1 MVSPQASQFIDFHRD
16 FLDPD
21 TRLMRMGSG
30 EIGGKASGLAKI
42 RSWLHK
48 HLGGDR
54 FGDIKVDI
62 PSLAVISTDVFDA
75 FMQRNN
81 LYEVVSAGY
90 SDERIAHAFL
100 RSQLPFEMLGNL
112 RNLVQQVHTPL
123 AVRSSS
129 LLEDSSR
136 APLAGIYATKM
147 IPNNRYDP
155 DLRFKQLSEAIKFV
169 YASTFFAAAR
179 DYRQAAGFADGD
191 EKMAVILQDL
201 VGKKHHNRFY
211 PALSG
216 VARSINYYPMEPAKP
231 EEGVVSLALGLGKT
245 IVDGEVCWTFSP
257 AHPKVGPP
265 FGSPEDLLKGTQ
277 TKYWAVNMGENLCYD
292 PARETEYM
300 VHEELATAERDGC
313 LELLTSTYSPLSGR
327 FSLGMPFKGPR
338 ALTFA
343 PLLEL
348 NQVPLNGLVKEL
360 LDIGETAVSS
370 PVEIEFA
377 MTFKPNYLGFLQI
390 RPMIAE
396 YGDTYVDIPELGGE
410 QSLVSSDK
418 ALGNGI
424 DDRLRDIVYT
434 KPDVFSLAH
443 TFDMARELEDINKR
457 LLDDKRSY
465 LLIVL
470 GRLGTTDPWLGIPI
484 KWGKIGGASA
494 VVEATQDNVRV
505 ELSQGSHY
513 FHNILHMRV
522 KYFTLSRSSQCRVDW
537 DWLDRQKVVL
547 ETQFFK
553 HVQLVNPLTIKV
565 DGRSSRGVI
574 YKPRE

>member
-1 MVSPQASQFIDFHRD
+1 MTGAQASQFIDFHRD
-16 FLDPD
+16 FLNPE
-21 TRLMRMGSG
+21 TRLMRIGGG

-42 RSWLHK
+42 RGWLHE
-48 HLGGDR
+48 HLEGDR

-62 PSLAVISTDVFDA
+62 PSLAVICTDVFDA

-81 LYEVVSAGY
+81 LYEIVNAGD

-100 RSQLPFEMLGNL
+100 RSQIPFEMLGKL
-112 RNLVQQVHTPL
+112 RTLIQHVHTPL

-129 LLEDSSR
+129 LLEDSSQ

-179 DYRQAAGFADGD
+179 DYRQAVGYSDTD

-211 PALSG
+211 PELSG

-231 EEGVVSLALGLGKT
+231 QEGVVSLALGLGKT
-245 IVDGEVCWTFSP
+245 IVDGGVCWTFSP

-265 FGSPEDLLKGTQ
+265 FGSPEDLLKNTQ
-277 TKYWAVNMGENLCYD
+277 TKYWAVNMGENLRYD

-300 VHEELATAERDGC
+300 TYDELATAERDGS

-327 FSLGMPFKGPR
+327 FSIGMPFKGPR

-348 NQVPLNGLVKEL
+348 NQVPLNDLLKEL
-360 LDIGETAVSS
+360 LEIGETAVGS

-377 MTFKPNYLGFLQI
+377 MNFNPHCLGFLQI
-390 RPMIAE
+390 RPMIVE
-396 YGDTYVDIPELGGE
+396 YGETQVDIAELGGE
-410 QSLVSSDK
+410 ESLVSSDHV
-418 ALGNGI
+418 LGNGI
-424 DDRLRDIVYT
+424 DETLRDIVYT
-434 KPDVFSLAH
+434 KADVFSLAH

-484 KWGKIGGASA
+484 KWGKIVGASA

-513 FHNILHMRV
+513 FHNILHMHV
-522 KYFTLSRSSQCRVDW
+522 KYFTLSRSSQYRVDW
-537 DWLDRQKVVL
+537 DWLGQQKVVL

-553 HVQLVNPLTIKV
+553 HVQLQNPLTIKV

>member
-1 MVSPQASQFIDFHRD
+1 MADAQASQFIDFHRD
-16 FLDPD
+16 FLDPN
-21 TRLMRMGSG
+21 TRLMRMGGG

-42 RSWLHK
+42 RNRLHE
-48 HLGGDR
+48 HLEGDR

-62 PSLAVISTDVFDA
+62 PSLAVLCTDVFDA
-75 FMQRNN
+75 FMQRND
-81 LYEVVSAGY
+81 LYEIVNAGY
-90 SDERIAHAFL
+90 PDERMAHTFL
-100 RSQLPFEMLGNL
+100 RSELPFEILGNL
-112 RNLVQQVHTPL
+112 RVLVERVHTPL

-129 LLEDSSR
+129 MLEDSAQ
-136 APLAGIYATKM
+136 APLAGVYATKM

-155 DLRFKQLSEAIKFV
+155 DIRFKQLSDAIKFV
-169 YASTFFAAAR
+169 YASTFFASAR
-179 DYRQAAGFADGD
+179 DYRQAAGYSDGD

-211 PALSG
+211 PELSG
-216 VARSINYYPMEPAKP
+216 VARSINYYPMEPARP
-231 EEGVVSLALGLGKT
+231 DEGVVSLALGLGKT
-245 IVDGEVCWTFSP
+245 IVDGGACWTFSP

-277 TKYWAVNMGENLCYD
+277 TKYWAVNMGENLQYD

-300 VHEELATAERDGC
+300 THENLSTAERDGS

-327 FSLGMPFKGPR
+327 FSIGLPFKGPR

-348 NQVPLNGLVKEL
+348 NQIPLNDLVKEL
-360 LDIGETAVSS
+360 LEIGETALSS

-377 MTFKPNYLGFLQI
+377 MNFNPHCLGFLQI

-396 YGDTYVDIPELGGE
+396 YGDMYVEIPELGGE
-410 QSLVSSDK
+410 ESLVSSDSV
-418 ALGNGI
+418 LGNGI
-424 DDRLRDIVYT
+424 DDSLRDIVYT
-434 KPDVFSLAH
+434 KPEAFSLAH
-443 TFDMARELEDINKR
+443 TFDMARELEDLNRR
-457 LLDDKRSY
+457 LLDHKQPY

-484 KWGKIGGASA
+484 KWGKIGGARA

-513 FHNILHMRV
+513 FHNILHMQV
-522 KYFTLSRSSQCRVDW
+522 KYFTLSRSSHFGVDW
-537 DWLDRQKVVL
+537 DWLNRQKVVE

-553 HVQLVNPLTIKV
+553 HVQVENPLTIKV
-565 DGRSSRGVI
+565 DGRSSRGII